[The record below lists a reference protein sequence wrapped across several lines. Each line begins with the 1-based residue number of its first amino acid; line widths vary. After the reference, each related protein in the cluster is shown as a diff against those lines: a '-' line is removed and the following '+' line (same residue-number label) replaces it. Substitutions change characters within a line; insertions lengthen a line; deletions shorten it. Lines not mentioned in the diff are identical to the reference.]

1 LTGVG
6 EGDGAISD
14 LDITDEELTELAL
27 AADPDAPL
35 PADAVP
41 IGVHL
46 SRFAAPLPLWY
57 MPPVVTSGSRRW
69 KRPVVLA
76 VVAAFVLIDA
86 MGLCNTYGIL
96 SLA

>member
-1 LTGVG
+1 MDNGHGVL
-6 EGDGAISD
+6 D
-14 LDITDEELTELAL
+14 LGITDDELTELAL
-27 AADPDAPL
+27 AADPGAPL

-46 SRFAAPLPLWY
+46 SQFAAPLPLWY
-57 MPPVVTSGSRRW
+57 MPPVMRSGRRRW
-69 KRPVVLA
+69 RTPIVVA
-76 VVAAFVLIDA
+76 VVAAFVLIDV

>member
-1 LTGVG
+1 MSDDSRSAP
-6 EGDGAISD
+6 EGRIS
-14 LDITDEELTELAL
+14 DEELADLAL
-27 AADPDAPL
+27 AADPDAPIA
-35 PADAVP
+35 ADAVP

-46 SRFAAPLPLWY
+46 TTWPAPLPLWY
-57 MPPVVTSGSRRW
+57 MPPAARSGRRRW
-69 KRPVVLA
+69 KLPVVLV